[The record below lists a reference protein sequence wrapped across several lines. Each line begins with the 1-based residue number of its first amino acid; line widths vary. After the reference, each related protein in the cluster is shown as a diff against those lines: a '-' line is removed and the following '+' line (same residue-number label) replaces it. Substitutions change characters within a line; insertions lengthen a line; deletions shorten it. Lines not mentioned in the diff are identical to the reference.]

1 MKYLVVGLGKSG
13 VAAAKLLL
21 SQNKEA
27 ILFNSSDMDADDFE
41 KKNPE
46 LKGVPFYTE
55 ELPEEC
61 YAQIGE
67 AVLSPGVP
75 LDIPFVE
82 DLKKR
87 GIHLSGEVELAY
99 EFSHTAHIAAITGT
113 NGKTTT
119 TALTGHIL
127 REYYDDERVVGNIGI
142 PFTDEAAT
150 TTEDTRVAI
159 EVSSFQLETI
169 DKFHPKAAAILN
181 ITPDHLNR
189 HHTMENYI
197 AAKESIV
204 KNQTADDTTVLNYE
218 DEVLR
223 EFGKTLHTRVVFF
236 SSRRKIEN
244 GIYYDDGRKAIYT
257 DDNGSEKKVIDVDK
271 LQIIGAHNYEN
282 VCAAVALTLALGV
295 PMETIQRALPD
306 FTAVEH
312 RIEFVCEKKGVKYY
326 DDSKGTNP
334 DAAIKAVLSMPG
346 PTVLIGGGYD
356 KGSTYDEWVDTF
368 PGKVKKLV
376 LIGVTKQK
384 IADCCEKHGFK
395 DYEFAD
401 SFTEAIDKCVAAAE
415 PGDDVLLSPACA
427 SWDMFP
433 NYETRGDEFKDY
445 VRKLPD

>member
-1 MKYLVVGLGKSG
+1 MKEKYLVVGLGKSG

-21 SQNKEA
+21 SEKKDVV
-27 ILFNSSDMDADDFE
+27 LFNSSDMDADDFL

-55 ELPEEC
+55 ELPEAE
-61 YAQIGE
+61 YADLKE

-75 LDIPFVE
+75 LDILFVE

-99 EFSHTAHIAAITGT
+99 SFAHGTIAAITGT

-127 REYYDDERVVGNIGI
+127 KNYYKDVRIVGNIGI

-150 TTEDTRVAI
+150 TTDDTRIAI

-169 DKFHPKAAAILN
+169 DTFHPKAAAILN

-197 AAKESIV
+197 AVKESIV
-204 KNQTADDTTVLNYE
+204 KNQTADDVTVLNYE

-223 EFGKTLHTRVVFF
+223 EFGKTLRTRVIYF
-236 SSRRKIEN
+236 SSKRKIEN
-244 GIYYDDGRKAIYT
+244 GLYYDENRKAIFI
-257 DDNGSEKKVIDVDK
+257 DKNGSEEKVIDVAD

-282 VCAAVALTLALGV
+282 VCAAVALTLALDV
-295 PMETIQRALPD
+295 PMETIQKSLKT

-312 RIEFVCEKKGVKYY
+312 RIEFVCEKNGVKYY

-356 KGSTYDEWVDTF
+356 KGSTYDEWVETF
-368 PGKVKKLV
+368 PGRVRKLV
-376 LIGVTKQK
+376 LIGVTKEK
-384 IADCCEKHGFK
+384 IAACCDKHGFK
-395 DYEFAD
+395 NYEFAD
-401 SFTEAIDKCVAAAE
+401 SFKDAIDKCAASAE
-415 PGDDVLLSPACA
+415 KGDCVLLSPACA

-433 NYETRGDEFKDY
+433 NFEIRGDEFKDY
-445 VRKLPD
+445 VRKM

>member
-1 MKYLVVGLGKSG
+1 MKDKYLVVGLGKSG

-21 SQNKEA
+21 AEGKDVV
-27 ILFNSSDMDADDFE
+27 LFNSSDMDADDFL
-41 KKNPE
+41 KKNPQ
-46 LKGVPFYTE
+46 LKGLPFYTE
-55 ELPEEC
+55 ELPKEQYED
-61 YAQIGE
+61 IKE

-82 DLKKR
+82 DLKNR

-99 EFSHTAHIAAITGT
+99 SFSHGTIAAITGT

-127 REYYDDERVVGNIGI
+127 KDYYDDVRVVGNIGI

-150 TTEDTRVAI
+150 TKDDTRIAI

-169 DKFHPKAAAILN
+169 DTFHPHAAAILN

-204 KNQTADDTTVLNYE
+204 KNQTPSDVTVLNYE
-218 DEVLR
+218 DDVLR
-223 EFGKTLHTRVVFF
+223 EFGKTLKTHVVYF
-236 SSRRKIEN
+236 SSKRKVEN
-244 GIYYDDGRKAIYT
+244 GLYYDESRKAIFI
-257 DDNGSEKKVIDVDK
+257 DRDGLEEKVIDVSD

-282 VCAAVALTLALGV
+282 VCAAVALSLSLDV
-295 PMETIQRALPD
+295 PMDSIRKSLTS
-306 FTAVEH
+306 FKAVEH
-312 RIEFVCEKKGVKYY
+312 RIEFVCEKNGVKYY

-334 DAAIKAVLSMPG
+334 DAAIKAVLSMPA
-346 PTVLIGGGYD
+346 PTLLIGGGFD
-356 KGSTYDEWVDTF
+356 KGSTYDEWVETF
-368 PGKVKKLV
+368 PGRVKKLV
-376 LIGVTKQK
+376 LIGVTKDK
-384 IADCCEKHGFK
+384 IAACCDKHGFK

-401 SFTEAIDKCVAAAE
+401 TLQEAVDKCAAE
-415 PGDDVLLSPACA
+415 ASSGDCVLLSPACA

-433 NYETRGDEFKDY
+433 NYEIRGDEFKEH
-445 VRKLPD
+445 VRKM

>member
-1 MKYLVVGLGKSG
+1 MKDRYLIVGLGKSG

-21 SQNKEA
+21 SEKKD
-27 ILFNSSDMDADDFE
+27 IVLFNSSDMDADDFL

-55 ELPEEC
+55 ELPEKE
-61 YAQIGE
+61 YDGLDI

-82 DLKKR
+82 DLVKR

-99 EFSHTAHIAAITGT
+99 TFAKGTIAAITGT

-127 REYYDDERVVGNIGI
+127 RDCYKDVRVVGNIGI

-150 TTEDTRVAI
+150 TTDDTRIAI

-169 DKFHPKAAAILN
+169 DTFHPKAAAILN

-204 KNQTADDTTVLNYE
+204 KNQTPSDVTVLNYE
-218 DEVLR
+218 DDVLR
-223 EFGKTLHTRVVFF
+223 EFGKTLKTKVIYF
-236 SSRRKIEN
+236 SSKRKIKD
-244 GIYYDDGRKAIYT
+244 GLYYDESRNAIFIDKDGA
-257 DDNGSEKKVIDVDK
+257 EEKVIDVSD

-282 VCAAVALTLALGV
+282 VCAAVALTLALDV
-295 PMETIQRALPD
+295 PMDSIRESLKT

-312 RIEFVCEKKGVKYY
+312 RIEFVCEKNGVRYY

-356 KGSTYDEWVDTF
+356 KGSTYDEWVETF
-368 PGKVKKLV
+368 EGRVKKLV
-376 LIGVTKQK
+376 LIGVTKEK
-384 IADCCEKHGFK
+384 IAACCEKHGFK
-395 DYEFAD
+395 NYEFAD
-401 SFTEAIDKCVAAAE
+401 SFKDAIDKCTAAAVK
-415 PGDDVLLSPACA
+415 GDCVLLSPACA

-433 NYETRGDEFKDY
+433 NYEIRGDEFKDY
-445 VRKLPD
+445 VRKM

>member
-1 MKYLVVGLGKSG
+1 MKDKYLIVGLGKSG
-13 VAAAKLLL
+13 IAAAKLLL
-21 SQNKEA
+21 SEKKDI
-27 ILFNSSDMDADDFE
+27 ILFNSSDMDADDFL

-46 LKGVPFYTE
+46 LKGIPFYTE
-55 ELPEEC
+55 KLPEIK
-61 YAQIGE
+61 YDDIVE

-99 EFSHTAHIAAITGT
+99 SFAKGTIAAITGT

-127 REYYDDERVVGNIGI
+127 KEYYKDVRVVGNIGI

-150 TTEDTRVAI
+150 TTDDTRIAI

-169 DKFHPKAAAILN
+169 DTFHPKAAAILN

-204 KNQTADDTTVLNYE
+204 KNQTPDDVTVLNYE
-218 DEVLR
+218 DDVLR
-223 EFGKTLHTRVVFF
+223 EFGKTLRTRVIYF
-236 SSRRKIEN
+236 SGKRRIEN
-244 GIYYDDGRKAIYT
+244 GLYYDEDRAAIFEDRNGTEEKVT
-257 DDNGSEKKVIDVDK
+257 DVSE

-282 VCAAVALTLALGV
+282 VCAAVALTEALGV
-295 PMETIQRALPD
+295 PMDTIRASLKT

-312 RIEFVCEKKGVKYY
+312 RIEFVCEKNGVKYY

-356 KGSTYDEWVDTF
+356 KGSTYDEWVGTF
-368 PGKVKKLV
+368 PGRVKKLV
-376 LIGVTKQK
+376 LIGVTAKK
-384 IADCCEKHGFK
+384 IAECCDKHGFK

-401 SFTEAIDKCVAAAE
+401 TLENAIEKCADSAVK
-415 PGDDVLLSPACA
+415 GDCVLLSPACA

-433 NYETRGDEFKDY
+433 NFEIRGDVFKDF
-445 VRKLPD
+445 VRKM

>member
-1 MKYLVVGLGKSG
+1 MKDRYLIVGLGKSG

-21 SQNKEA
+21 SEKKD
-27 ILFNSSDMDADDFE
+27 IVLFNSSDMDADDFL

-55 ELPEEC
+55 ELPEKE
-61 YAQIGE
+61 YDGLDI

-82 DLKKR
+82 DLVKR

-99 EFSHTAHIAAITGT
+99 TFAKGTIAAITGT

-127 REYYDDERVVGNIGI
+127 RDYYKDVRVVGNIGI

-150 TTEDTRVAI
+150 TTDDTRIAI

-169 DKFHPKAAAILN
+169 DTFHPKAAAILN

-204 KNQTADDTTVLNYE
+204 KNQTPSDVTVLNYE
-218 DEVLR
+218 DDVLR
-223 EFGKTLHTRVVFF
+223 EFGKTLKTKVVYF
-236 SSRRKIEN
+236 SSKRKIKD
-244 GIYYDDGRKAIYT
+244 GLYYDESRNAIFIDKDGA
-257 DDNGSEKKVIDVDK
+257 EEKVIDVSD

-282 VCAAVALTLALGV
+282 VCAAVALTLALDV
-295 PMETIQRALPD
+295 PMDSIRESLKT

-312 RIEFVCEKKGVKYY
+312 RIEFVCEKNGVRYY

-356 KGSTYDEWVDTF
+356 KGSTYDEWVETF
-368 PGKVKKLV
+368 EGRVKKLV
-376 LIGVTKQK
+376 LIGVTKEK
-384 IADCCEKHGFK
+384 IAACCEKHGFK
-395 DYEFAD
+395 NYEFAD
-401 SFTEAIDKCVAAAE
+401 SFKEAIDKCAAAAVK
-415 PGDDVLLSPACA
+415 GDCVLLSPACA

-433 NYETRGDEFKDY
+433 NYEIRGDEFKDY
-445 VRKLPD
+445 VRKM

>member
-1 MKYLVVGLGKSG
+1 MKEKYLVVGLGKSG

-21 SQNKEA
+21 SEKKDVV
-27 ILFNSSDMDADDFE
+27 LFNSSDMDADDFL

-55 ELPEEC
+55 ELPEAE
-61 YAQIGE
+61 YADLKE

-75 LDIPFVE
+75 LDILFVE

-99 EFSHTAHIAAITGT
+99 SFAHGMIAAITGT

-127 REYYDDERVVGNIGI
+127 KNYYKDVRIVGNIGI

-150 TTEDTRVAI
+150 TTDDTRIAI

-169 DKFHPKAAAILN
+169 DTFHPKAAAILN

-204 KNQTADDTTVLNYE
+204 KNQTADDVTVLNYE

-223 EFGKTLHTRVVFF
+223 EFGKTLRTRVIYF
-236 SSRRKIEN
+236 SSKRKIEN
-244 GIYYDDGRKAIYT
+244 GLYYDENRKAIFI
-257 DDNGSEKKVIDVDK
+257 DKNGSEEKVIDVAD

-282 VCAAVALTLALGV
+282 VCAAVALTLALDV
-295 PMETIQRALPD
+295 PMETIQKSLKT

-312 RIEFVCEKKGVKYY
+312 RIEFVCEKNGVKYY

-356 KGSTYDEWVDTF
+356 KGSTYDEWVETF
-368 PGKVKKLV
+368 PGRVRKLV
-376 LIGVTKQK
+376 LIGVTKEK
-384 IADCCEKHGFK
+384 IAACCDKHGFK
-395 DYEFAD
+395 NYEFAD
-401 SFTEAIDKCVAAAE
+401 SFKDAIDKCAASAE
-415 PGDDVLLSPACA
+415 KGDCVLLSPACA

-433 NYETRGDEFKDY
+433 NFEIRGDEFKDY
-445 VRKLPD
+445 VRKM

>member
-1 MKYLVVGLGKSG
+1 MKDKYLIVGLGKSG

-21 SQNKEA
+21 SEKKD
-27 ILFNSSDMDADDFE
+27 IVLFNSSDMDADDFL

-55 ELPEEC
+55 ELPEKE
-61 YAQIGE
+61 YDGLDI

-82 DLKKR
+82 DLVKR

-99 EFSHTAHIAAITGT
+99 TFAKGTIAAITGT

-127 REYYDDERVVGNIGI
+127 RDYYKDVRVVGNIGI

-150 TTEDTRVAI
+150 TTDDTRIAI

-169 DKFHPKAAAILN
+169 DTFHPKAAAILN

-204 KNQTADDTTVLNYE
+204 KNQTPSDVTVLNYE
-218 DEVLR
+218 DDVLR
-223 EFGKTLHTRVVFF
+223 EFGKTLKTKVVYF
-236 SSRRKIEN
+236 SSKRKIKD
-244 GIYYDDGRKAIYT
+244 GLYYDESRNAIFIDKDGA
-257 DDNGSEKKVIDVDK
+257 EEKVIDVNE

-282 VCAAVALTLALGV
+282 VCAAVALTLALDV
-295 PMETIQRALPD
+295 PMDSIRESLKT

-312 RIEFVCEKKGVKYY
+312 RIEFVCEKNGVRYY

-356 KGSTYDEWVDTF
+356 KGSTYDEWVETF
-368 PGKVKKLV
+368 EGRVKKLV
-376 LIGVTKQK
+376 LIGVTKEK
-384 IADCCEKHGFK
+384 IAACCEKHGFK
-395 DYEFAD
+395 NYEFAD
-401 SFTEAIDKCVAAAE
+401 SFKEAIDKCAAAAE
-415 PGDDVLLSPACA
+415 KGDCVLLSPACA

-433 NYETRGDEFKDY
+433 NYEIRGDEFKDY
-445 VRKLPD
+445 VRKM